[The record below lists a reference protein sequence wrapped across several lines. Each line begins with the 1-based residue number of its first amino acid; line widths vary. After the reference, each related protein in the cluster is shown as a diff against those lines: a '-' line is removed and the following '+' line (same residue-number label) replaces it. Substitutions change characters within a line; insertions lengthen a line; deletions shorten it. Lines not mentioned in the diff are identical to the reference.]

1 MNGKKHWYTSFVL
14 EHMGS
19 WNEEAGDRELARRYY
34 KKALSIRKRVWG
46 DDNPNTVECYYAIG
60 RVLERMGKYW
70 RAKPYL
76 EHALKFNRKI
86 LGEEHPTTAQSYG
99 MMGKLYISQK
109 KYEKAVECY
118 RHAYEIFEHT
128 LGPDDQLTGMAKET
142 LENAEKEIR

>member
-1 MNGKKHWYTSFVL
+1 MKKRGPGTGQGGTIEGAIDPENG
-14 EHMGS
+14 MGV
-19 WNEEAGDRELARRYY
+19 
-34 KKALSIRKRVWG
+34 IT
-46 DDNPNTVECYYAIG
+46 NTVECYYAIG